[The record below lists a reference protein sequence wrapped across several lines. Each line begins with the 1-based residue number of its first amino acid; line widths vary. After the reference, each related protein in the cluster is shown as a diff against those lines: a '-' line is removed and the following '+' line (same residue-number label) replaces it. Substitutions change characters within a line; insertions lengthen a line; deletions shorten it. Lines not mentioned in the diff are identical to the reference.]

1 MQSHSTVRQSTLTDA
16 VAPIFLAYFG
26 TKSAILA
33 GVGEELDLSVE
44 DQLSRLRQRVVEDRA
59 SREAAEKAQLLTEMR
74 QLRVELQ
81 SSKDNTTR

>member
-1 MQSHSTVRQSTLTDA
+1 M
-16 VAPIFLAYFG
+16 
-26 TKSAILA
+26 A